1 MLLKLEVVVAH
12 SSPPVCVPVKI
23 LIVSLLSFEIPA
35 TMIAHFQ
42 AVSSR
47 FAVQWIWTS
56 APVTVAGI
64 VKYAVFF
71 VGYSSEC

>member
-12 SSPPVCVPVKI
+12 SSPFVRVPVKI

-42 AVSSR
+42 AVLSR

-56 APVTVAGI
+56 APVVVAGI
-64 VKYAVFF
+64 VKYVVFF
-71 VGYSSEC
+71 VGHSSEC